1 MKKGQTYV
9 QKSWDPVGYTYS
21 DGEHQLQQQPRTSV
35 SLFYPPERRR
45 QTYGLQLNTGSSL
58 TNQIRGSLYRRSV
71 SGCSDPREGSCGSY
85 FLYTLATFAL
95 GLEEGFAIPVSLP
108 HTFTPHNL
116 LMALPWDQSL

>member
-1 MKKGQTYV
+1 MKQGQTYV

-35 SLFYPPERRR
+35 SLFHSPEQRR

-71 SGCSDPREGSCGSY
+71 Q
-85 FLYTLATFAL
+85 AVV
-95 GLEEGFAIPVSLP
+95 IPEKEAVVHIFCTHWQHL
-108 HTFTPHNL
+108 HL
-116 LMALPWDQSL
+116 D